1 MIKISIIIPN
11 LHSPI
16 IDKTIN
22 SIKTQIPIDAE
33 IIVIGKDKY
42 HLVKEDKKVRF
53 IETKEKKNPAE
64 ARNIGIDN
72 ARGEILVFIDADCI
86 ADKAWLD
93 NLLKHQK
100 DNIKIIGGSVDFDNK
115 NFWTLC
121 DNISHFYTLSPKG
134 KQNNNKINIATIN
147 LCVTKDLALSVG
159 KFNEK
164 LVTGEDLDFVMKIK
178 RLNYN
183 LFFEPAAKVY
193 HYPKRESFMSLIG
206 HDLEWAK
213 NSINVRLEYS
223 DLLNTPPKI
232 FINKL
237 SLILFSPFVA
247 LNKTFRIFFIENRE
261 YLKYWYTI
269 PIIFISKLVW
279 CFGAARG
286 LKKC

>member
-1 MIKISIIIPN
+1 MIKTSIIIPN

-16 IDKTIN
+16 IDKTVN
-22 SIKTQIPIDAE
+22 SIISQIPTDAE
-33 IIVIGKDKY
+33 IIIVGKDKY
-42 HLVKEDKKVRF
+42 NLINKNKNVIF
-53 IETKEKKNPAE
+53 IETEEKKNPAE
-64 ARNIGIDN
+64 ARNIGIDKS
-72 ARGEILVFIDADCI
+72 RGEVLVFIDADCI
-86 ADKAWLD
+86 ADNGWLD

-100 DNIKIIGGSVDFDNK
+100 DNIKIVGGSVDFDNK

-121 DNISHFYTLSPKG
+121 DNISHFHALSPKE
-134 KQNNNKINIATIN
+134 KQSNNKMNIASIN
-147 LCVTKDLALSVG
+147 LCVTKDLALSVE

-193 HYPKRESFMSLIG
+193 HYPKRESFMSLIE
-206 HDLEWAK
+206 HDLAWAK

-232 FINKL
+232 FINEL

-286 LKKC
+286 LKK